1 MVFFSPIRYGPLDSG
16 QVTRLATRIGSSLV
30 ELLGVIFV
38 IGLIYSLVF
47 SATHL
52 IREKV
57 QKTSCLNHLKQIGMG
72 LQGHHDSLNVFPQGT
87 VPGSRENSLFPYL
100 SWRALILAHIDQD
113 NLAKAIPGDYG
124 LSADPFTTEIG
135 KVHQGPGKVITLY
148 GCPSDSRLTTSWV
161 VTLGDGKQRY
171 LGMSSYLGI
180 NGTHHLN
187 GDGNFFLGSKTRLSD
202 ILDGT
207 SNTIIV
213 GERPPSI
220 NLVYGWWYAG
230 TGWDFSGAGD
240 AHLGVAE
247 TNPGYQYYLECPFG
261 PYSWGETPSNT
272 KVHCR
277 EFSFWSLH
285 GRGSH
290 FLFADGSVKWIQND
304 NRSILKSLATIQG
317 GELE

>member
-1 MVFFSPIRYGPLDSG
+1 MVLFSPIRSDTLK
-16 QVTRLATRIGSSLV
+16 TRQISSLSIRIGSSLL
-30 ELLGVIFV
+30 ELLVVIFI
-38 IGLIYSLVF
+38 IGLIFSFVF

-52 IREKV
+52 IKEKV
-57 QKTSCLNHLKQIGMG
+57 QKISCINNLKQIGVG
-72 LQGHHDSLNVFPQGT
+72 LQGHHYSFNVFPQGT
-87 VPGSRENSLFPYL
+87 IPGSGESSLFPYL

-124 LSADPFTTEIG
+124 LSADPFATEIG
-135 KVHQGPGKVITLY
+135 KVHKGPGKVISLY
-148 GCPSDSRLTTSWV
+148 ACPSDSRMATSWI
-161 VTLGDGKQRY
+161 VTLADGKQRH

-180 NGTHHLN
+180 SGTHHLN
-187 GDGNFFLGSKTRLSD
+187 RDGTFFLGSKTRLSD

-207 SNTIIV
+207 TNTIIV

-230 TGWDFSGAGD
+230 TGLDFSGAGD

-277 EFSFWSLH
+277 EFSFWSPH
-285 GRGSH
+285 GKGSH
-290 FLFADGSVKWIQND
+290 FLFADGSAKWIQND
-304 NRSILKSLATIQG
+304 SRSILKNLATIQG
-317 GELE
+317 GDLE